1 MVITMMI
8 SLFLCYSYGGLH
20 SVMRT
25 AGLLLL
31 LYWFFMCKKENNTTE
46 FWSRY
51 RLCLSRVYFFSL
63 SWMTTEE
70 RRR

>member
-8 SLFLCYSYGGLH
+8 SLFLSYSYGGLH
-20 SVMRT
+20 YVMRT
-25 AGLLLL
+25 AGLLLLLLLL

-51 RLCLSRVYFFSL
+51 RLCLSRVYFFL
-63 SWMTTEE
+63 SHG
-70 RRR
+70 